1 MEPLKLEDRLQI
13 LAELGEHL
21 RRDEDE
27 LLQAHLKRTAY
38 NNGWLTVDY
47 YRRAIE
53 SVATEWLSE
62 QALSKWVSNYPALR
76 ESTSVTAPS
85 SEAPNS
91 DFQGAPRSSDLRKS
105 KKIGLVLAG
114 NIPMVG
120 FHDVISVFLSGH
132 IAQIKVSEKDP
143 YVIPYLL
150 KLMTQFSEDRFGK
163 TASIAEYFQL
173 TEKLSDFE
181 AVIATGSNNSARYF
195 EAYFGKYPH
204 IIRRNRNGVAVLSG
218 EETDEELKALGED
231 IFTYFGLGC
240 RNVAKLYVPQGYDF
254 EPMLNVFHEWRQLQN
269 HPKYKNN
276 FDYHY
281 ALLTV
286 NREQFLSNGS
296 VILRED
302 KALLS
307 HIAGL
312 YYEYYTD
319 LADLQ
324 IELHE
329 HRDQIQLVV
338 AKPNLLSFDTKY
350 FGEAQRPGLM
360 DYADGVD
367 TVAWLVNLYS
377 KE

>member
-1 MEPLKLEDRLQI
+1 MNHLSLPERLDI
-13 LAELGEHL
+13 LAKLGEYL
-21 RRDEDE
+21 RRDDDE
-27 LLQAHLKRTAY
+27 LLQAHLKRTEY
-38 NNGWLTVDY
+38 NNGWLTVDN

-53 SVATEWLSE
+53 AIATQWLNEKSLAAWAE
-62 QALSKWVSNYPALR
+62 AYPGLGR
-76 ESTSVTAPS
+76 ESNPVSQPAR
-85 SEAPNS
+85 
-91 DFQGAPRSSDLRKS
+91 PRVGIGPDSYRDGEFSDLRKS

-132 IAQIKVSEKDP
+132 RAQIKLSDKDP
-143 YVIPYLL
+143 HVIPYLL
-150 KLMTQFSEDRFGK
+150 KVMDELGESGWAND
-163 TASIAEYFQL
+163 YFEL
-173 TEKLSDFE
+173 VNKLSGFD

-204 IIRRNRNGVAVLSG
+204 IIRRNRNGIAVLNGQESEG
-218 EETDEELKALGED
+218 NLKALGDD

-240 RNVAKLYVPQGYDF
+240 RNVAKLYVPRGYDF
-254 EPMLNVFHEWRQLQN
+254 EPLLEVLHDWRLLQN

-286 NREQFLSNGS
+286 NREEFLSNGAL
-296 VILRED
+296 ILRED
-302 KALLS
+302 KGMLS

-312 YYEYYTD
+312 YYEYYDD

-329 HRDQIQLVV
+329 RANEIQLIE
-338 AKPNLLSFDTKY
+338 AKPGLLSLETKN
-350 FGEAQRPGLM
+350 FGEAQQPSLM

-367 TVAWLVNLYS
+367 TVSWLVSLYS
-377 KE
+377 